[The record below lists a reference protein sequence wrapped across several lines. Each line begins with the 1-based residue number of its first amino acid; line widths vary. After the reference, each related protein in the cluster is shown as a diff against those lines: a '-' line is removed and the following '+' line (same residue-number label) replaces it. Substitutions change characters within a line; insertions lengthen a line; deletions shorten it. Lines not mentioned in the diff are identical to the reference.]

1 MSKKTLIT
9 ILSWCGALAV
19 ALLLANGV
27 SFFYRSGAGSI
38 QRENAF
44 STSIR
49 TPNSRIVRGA
59 EGYGVNYVDENG
71 YLNPRELQ
79 LGDEFILLLGSSHA
93 EGLQVMQADN
103 MAAALNRKLAGSG
116 QIVYNL
122 GTAGYT
128 LPQII
133 KGFQAALEEF
143 PNASAVLIETGVI
156 AYSKETFQEALKQ
169 TTFDKASTGQ
179 ALVASQGVSRRV
191 RNAVLEVAPIISL
204 LRAQFELLSFD
215 FEGAFGIGPALFSK
229 NETKAADDPVK
240 KTTNEDGVVI
250 EAAEAN
256 EAEASAAAKEAYYDV
271 LNQVFALLRSEF
283 DKPIILLYHPALR
296 MQGDGVMQIRR
307 EEGPYDAYLAACANN
322 DIVFVD
328 TGDAFLAAYA
338 ADYTV
343 PYGFQNTTLGSGHLN
358 AAGHEIAAEAFYQ
371 ALMEYAGRG
380 KE

>member
-1 MSKKTLIT
+1 LSKKTLNT
-9 ILSWCGALAV
+9 ILSWCGALVV

-79 LGDEFILLLGSSHA
+79 LGDEYILLLGSSHA

-133 KGFQAALEEF
+133 KGFHAALEEF

-156 AYSKETFQEALKQ
+156 AYSKETLQDALNQ

-179 ALVASQGVSRRV
+179 ALVASQGMSRRV

-215 FEGAFGIGPALFSK
+215 FEGAFGIDLALFTKQESAALEDRAQSAAS
-229 NETKAADDPVK
+229 ETAKEITAADEIK
-240 KTTNEDGVVI
+240 
-250 EAAEAN
+250 
-256 EAEASAAAKEAYYDV
+256 AAAKAAYYDV

-296 MQGDGVMQIRR
+296 LQGDGVMQIRR

-371 ALMEYAGRG
+371 ALMEYAERG